1 MKNIRRKIEII
12 RKAIKIYQ
20 SEGIKKFINIA
31 LNYFIKKYHIFT
43 NLYLFQLYKNIINK
57 SRKNRK
63 IFYIDYFSINN
74 SNFYW
79 QKAFCG
85 FGKVRTF
92 DIVKED
98 RELLRERIMGFNPHH
113 IHLGGS
119 VKSGMVP
126 LSLLFD
132 VKKELGCTISVF
144 YGDCVYSSY
153 HSELAKVVNYIY
165 VSNKTHIK
173 INEEKGIKNF
183 KYMPCPTDPGIFKD
197 QKCKKVFDV
206 VFIGNNNQPSR
217 LPLLRELADNFNLMI
232 FGNGWEETGINYGKP
247 VYGREFS
254 KVCSKSK
261 ICIGILDPKWT
272 ELEAYFSNRLINTL
286 ATRSFYVQRYTHGL
300 ENVFTNRKH
309 LVWYNGE
316 NELIRLIKYY
326 LNNKKERDKIATEGQ
341 KRVYE
346 SYTYEKSVKKI
357 LEDADQKRKLKLHL
371 GSGSSHL
378 KGYINIDK
386 YNTSAD
392 RIMDACKLNYPD
404 NSVDEIFTSHMVE
417 HLTYS
422 EFMDALREWRRVLRE
437 NGTLIIRCPNFER
450 HLRDWLNTDYKKRW
464 CKNNEGV
471 NVILGFQDRGPGY
484 PNRNIFTVRRLK
496 DLVSQGGFKILE
508 CHTHP
513 TRDGT
518 IPDGDILL
526 KAREDEKSEL
536 DRDWQKALTNS
547 VRRKGRFS
555 LQWYKDHPIT
565 KELLNSDIL
574 EGKVIDLGCGIGVR
588 AFLAAQKI
596 KEGEIIGVDASRYAI
611 QYANNN
617 FKLSNLHF
625 SYADLLKLPF
635 KDHAFD
641 NAYMLAVI
649 EYIADTN
656 ALLREVKRVL
666 KSNGKLFLSVTDRD
680 YHSSPDHVHI
690 FSKKLI
696 KNILIEHNLKIL
708 DIYVKEHII
717 FALTKVNQIK
727 IYNKN

>member
-1 MKNIRRKIEII
+1 MRHVRRVVKRAWESYRSRGFCGFVKAASIYLLNEYRLRRYLYPLSLKAKVVGSRRKE
-12 RKAIKIYQ
+12 
-20 SEGIKKFINIA
+20 KK
-31 LNYFIKKYHIFT
+31 
-43 NLYLFQLYKNIINK
+43 
-57 SRKNRK
+57 R
-63 IFYIDYFSINN
+63 IFYIDYFNPEN

-79 QKAFCG
+79 LKAFRK
-85 FGKVRTF
+85 FGEVRTF
-92 DIVKED
+92 DIVKEN
-98 RELLRERIMGFNPHH
+98 RELLRERIMSFNPHH

-119 VKSGMVP
+119 VKSGIVP
-126 LSLLFD
+126 LPLLSD
-132 VKKELGCTISVF
+132 VKRELTCNISVF
-144 YGDCVYSSY
+144 YGDCLNSPY

-165 VSNKTHIK
+165 VSNKTHVK
-173 INEEKGIKNF
+173 INEEKGLNNF
-183 KYMPCPTDPGIFKD
+183 KYMLCPTDPDIFND
-197 QKCKKVFDV
+197 QKYKKVFDI

-217 LPLLRELADNFNLMI
+217 LPLLRKLADNFNFMI
-232 FGNGWEETGINYGKP
+232 FGNGWEETGLNHGKP

-254 KVCSKSK
+254 KVCSKAK

-272 ELEAYFSNRLINTL
+272 ELEAYFSNRLVNTL
-286 ATRSFYVQRYTHGL
+286 ATRSFYIQRYTPGL
-300 ENVFTNRKH
+300 ENVFTNLKH
-309 LVWYNGE
+309 LVWYTDE
-316 NELIRLIKYY
+316 SKLIRLIKYY
-326 LNNKKERDKIATEGQ
+326 LNNEKEREKIATEGQ
-341 KRVYE
+341 KKVYE
-346 SYTYEKSVKKI
+346 NYTYEKSVKRI
-357 LEDADQKRKLKLHL
+357 LEDTNQKRKLKLHL

-378 KGYINIDK
+378 KGYVNIDK
-386 YNTSAD
+386 HNTSAD

-422 EFMDALREWRRVLRE
+422 EFMDALREWRRVLNE
-437 NGTLIIRCPNFER
+437 NGTLIIRCPNFEK
-450 HLRDWLNTDYKKRW
+450 HLRDWLNADYKKRW

-496 DLVSQGGFKILE
+496 DLVSQGEFKILE
-508 CHTHP
+508 CHTQP
-513 TRDGT
+513 TRDGA
-518 IPDGDILL
+518 ILDGDILL
-526 KAREDEKSEL
+526 KAKKDNQNKL
-536 DRDWQKALTNS
+536 DKDWQEALANPI
-547 VRRKGRFS
+547 RRKGRFS

-565 KELLNSDIL
+565 EELLNSNVL

-596 KEGEIIGVDASRYAI
+596 KESEIIGVDASRYAI
-611 QYANNN
+611 RYATDN

-635 KDHAFD
+635 KDYAFD

-649 EYIADTN
+649 EHIADTN
-656 ALLREVKRVL
+656 ALLREIKRVL

-717 FALTKVNQIK
+717 FALAKVN
-727 IYNKN
+727 